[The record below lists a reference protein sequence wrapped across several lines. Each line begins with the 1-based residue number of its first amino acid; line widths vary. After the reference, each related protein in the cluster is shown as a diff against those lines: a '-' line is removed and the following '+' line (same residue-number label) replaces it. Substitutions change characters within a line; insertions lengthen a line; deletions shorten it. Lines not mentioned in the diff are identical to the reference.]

1 MKDCG
6 FTVDTNIGAQILH
19 RPLNQTES
27 ADFVSFNGSGNM
39 IEKYV
44 SNRKKGG
51 KLGVTLGKTD
61 EIRDDSPVI
70 IPSRLLNVV
79 CKCFDSLLCCYMC
92 D

>member
-44 SNRKKGG
+44 SNRKKRREIGCNFG
-51 KLGVTLGKTD
+51 K
-61 EIRDDSPVI
+61 
-70 IPSRLLNVV
+70 N
-79 CKCFDSLLCCYMC
+79 
-92 D
+92 